1 MSVPVDPKVVEF
13 IEKALAAGIPHE
25 SLVGMLAARGWPE
38 KEINDALASYYQN
51 QTGLEVPRHSSTGAS
66 AKEAFFYLLTF
77 ATLATWTIGFGCLA
91 STLVDRWLADPLFSS
106 YQQAFD
112 TYTITS
118 SLAALIVA
126 FPIYLLI
133 SRTVLKET
141 SVHPE
146 KLDSPIRKW
155 LTYMALVIAAS
166 VFMGD
171 LITALAFLLRGEL
184 TSRFLAKAFVV
195 LLLSGGVFF
204 YYFGGL
210 RRTDAVISG
219 TGRDRTMAGLSSA
232 LVVLLVA
239 LGFWQLGSPRRQ
251 REFRADS
258 ERVRE
263 LYQLSI
269 GIGQYWKDH
278 ASRLPATLDQL
289 PGHASFSDPVT
300 QKPYEYHPKQ
310 GDQYELCASFAHSSS
325 GQGSTFGPNTWIH
338 SAGRHC
344 FQFNA
349 ASTVQFPP
357 QFPID

>member
-1 MSVPVDPKVVEF
+1 MPADPKVIEF
-13 IEKALAAGIPHE
+13 IEKAQAAGIPHE
-25 SLVGMLAARGWPE
+25 SVVGILVARGWPE
-38 KEINDALASYYQN
+38 KEIYDALASHYQRH
-51 QTGLEVPRHSSTGAS
+51 TGLEVPRHTSSGAS

-91 STLVDRWLADPLFSS
+91 SALIDRWLADPLFSG

-133 SRTVLKET
+133 SRAVLKET
-141 SVHPE
+141 SAHPE

-210 RRTDAVISG
+210 RKIDAATAG
-219 TGRDRTMAGLSSA
+219 PRRDRFMAGLSSA
-232 LVVLLVA
+232 AIVLLIA
-239 LGFWQLGSPRRQ
+239 LGFWQLGSPRVQ
-251 REFRADS
+251 REFRADG
-258 ERVRE
+258 ERIRQ
-263 LYQLSI
+263 LYQLSL
-269 GIGQYWKDH
+269 GIKNYWTAH
-278 ASRLPATLDQL
+278 TSQLPSSLDQL
-289 PGHASFSDPVT
+289 TDGVYADPVT
-300 QKPYEYHPKQ
+300 HTPYEYRAKQ
-310 GDQYELCASFAHSSS
+310 GSQYELCVVFAHSS
-325 GQGSTFGPNTWIH
+325 GHAANTFGEDAWTHP
-338 SAGRHC
+338 AGRHC
-344 FQFNA
+344 FQLD
-349 ASTVQFPP
+349 ASAITQFPAQLP
-357 QFPID
+357 MN